1 MQSWPMAVAVANR
14 DIYVFAREIDVMQRA
29 RYAEVDF
36 GMYFCK
42 AAEPMDEP
50 LGSKIRRCAH
60 GQHARTLPLHEAL
73 RSHGDTVKRLAHNRQ
88 IIAPGIGDD
97 QPLSLAIEELDA
109 ELRLQRLHLMAH
121 GALRDAQL
129 LGRPR
134 KADVPGSGLKS
145 LERVQLWQ
153 ASRHGFL
160 VHEKNSRS
168 VGS

>member
-60 GQHARTLPLHEAL
+60 GQHARTLPLYQAL
-73 RSHGDTVKRLAHNRQ
+73 GFHGDTVKRLAHNRQ
-88 IIAPGIGDD
+88 IIAPGIGNDE
-97 QPLSLAIEELDA
+97 PLPLAIEELDA
-109 ELRLQRLHLMAH
+109 KLRLQRLHLMAH
-121 GALRDAQL
+121 GALSDAQL
-129 LGRPR
+129 LGSAGE
-134 KADVPGSGLKS
+134 ADVSGSGLKS
-145 LERVQLWQ
+145 LERVKLWQ
-153 ASRHGFL
+153 ASRHGFQMMRKTQG
-160 VHEKNSRS
+160 E
-168 VGS
+168 

>member
-1 MQSWPMAVAVANR
+1 MQSWPMTVAVTNR

-50 LGSKIRRCAH
+50 LSSEIRRCTH
-60 GQHARTLPLHEAL
+60 RQHARTLPLHQAL
-73 RSHGDTVKRLAHNRQ
+73 GSHSDTVKRLAHNRQ

-97 QPLSLAIEELDA
+97 QPLPLAIEELDA
-109 ELRLQRLHLMAH
+109 ELRLQCLHLMAY
-121 GALRDAQL
+121 GALCDAQL
-129 LGRPR
+129 LGGAGE
-134 KADVPGSGLKS
+134 ADVSGSGLKS

-153 ASRHGFL
+153 ASRHGFQ
-160 VHEKNSRS
+160 VMRKTQGE
-168 VGS
+168 

>member
-1 MQSWPMAVAVANR
+1 MQSWPMAVAVTNR

-60 GQHARTLPLHEAL
+60 GQHARTLPLHQAL
-73 RSHGDTVKRLAHNRQ
+73 GSHGDTVKCVAHNRQ

-97 QPLSLAIEELDA
+97 EPLPLPIEELDA
-109 ELRLQRLHLMAH
+109 KLRLQRLHLMAH
-121 GALRDAQL
+121 GTLCDAQL
-129 LGRPR
+129 LGG
-134 KADVPGSGLKS
+134 ACEASMSGSGLES
-145 LERVQLWQ
+145 LERVELWQ
-153 ASRHGFL
+153 APRHGFQ
-160 VHEKNSRS
+160 VMRKTQRE
-168 VGS
+168 